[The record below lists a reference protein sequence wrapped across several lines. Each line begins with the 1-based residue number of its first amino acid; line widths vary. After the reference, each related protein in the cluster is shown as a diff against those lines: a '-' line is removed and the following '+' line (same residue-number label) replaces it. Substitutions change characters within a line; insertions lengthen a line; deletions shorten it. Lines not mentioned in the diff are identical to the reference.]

1 MLAFY
6 RLARG
11 AGHSIFAS
19 LAFALFRRSLP
30 GPSVSSEQQMR
41 NYLARVA
48 DLDKKERD
56 DRQSRSKSN

>member
-19 LAFALFRRSLP
+19 LAVALFSRPLP